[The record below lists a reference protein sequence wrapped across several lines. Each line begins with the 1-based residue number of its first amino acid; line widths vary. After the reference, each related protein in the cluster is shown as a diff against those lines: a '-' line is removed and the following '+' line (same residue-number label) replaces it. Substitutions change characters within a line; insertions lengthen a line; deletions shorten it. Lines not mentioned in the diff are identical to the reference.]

1 MGHTCFNLK
10 ESKVQY
16 EVVADNRVVL
26 VQLDISVVLVLPAQ
40 MNPCISPLTI
50 SDLCCLGTFCIV
62 LSYVCI
68 VYVSL
73 LL

>member
-1 MGHTCFNLK
+1 MTLGHTYFNLK

-40 MNPCISPLTI
+40 MISPLTI